1 MKRKLLKIFCILF
14 LTVIAGNCISLTV
27 NVNFPAGEVQKA
39 ADKVVGDIRG
49 KETNQDTA
57 PEGKPQSFKKIF
69 IFAIP
74 VAYAEVNVDVSTPPI
89 RKLKKSM
96 KERFPDLEPFYNKGA
111 IGEGNEGLVDIRDIE
126 GLDLKE
132 RAKAKKLVNEENGD
146 REALYREIAKANKFG
161 EETIP
166 DIKKIFANSWRED
179 ARTGWWIQK
188 NNGQWGKK

>member
-1 MKRKLLKIFCILF
+1 MKRKLLKIFGILF

-49 KETNQDTA
+49 KETRQDTA
-57 PEGKPQSFKKIF
+57 PEVKPQSFKKIF
-69 IFAIP
+69 IFAMP
-74 VAYAEVNVDVSTPPI
+74 AAYAEVNVDVSTPPI

-96 KERFPDLEPFYNKGA
+96 QERFPDLGPFYNKGV

-132 RAKAKKLVNEENGD
+132 RAKAKKLVSDENGD

-188 NNGQWGKK
+188 NNGQWEKK